1 MDSATIFERYYNFTL
16 RFLSYRPRS
25 EKEIKDYLKKKKI
38 DENIQAQIIEKL
50 KSYNFINDEDF
61 VKFWIEQRTKFKHKP
76 IRVIEF
82 ELKQKGI
89 KKEIIDEV
97 LSKFDQAKIMDLENA
112 KKLASKKLDFYRG
125 LPPQKR
131 QEKVMNYLLRKGFSY
146 VIVKKVLL
154 DSPRSLEE

>member
-1 MDSATIFERYYNFTL
+1 MDSTTIIDRYYNLSL

-82 ELKQKGI
+82 ELRQKGI
-89 KKEIIDEV
+89 NRDLINEV
-97 LSKFDQAKIMDLENA
+97 LLSFEQTKTVDLESA
-112 KKLASKKLDFYRG
+112 RRLAAKKLDFYRG
-125 LPPQKR
+125 LDSQKR
-131 QEKVMNYLLRKGFSY
+131 REKVMSFLLRKGFNY
-146 VIVKKVLL
+146 DIVKKVLK
-154 DSPRSLEE
+154 